1 MRNTLVQGLRADGLE
16 VTVSA
21 GSGREFLEGLQHRPV
36 DVAVLDIGL
45 PDCDGRDLCLAMRGQ
60 GLDIPVLLLTARDD
74 VVDRLQGFSAGA
86 DDYLAKPFAFAE
98 LVARV
103 SALARRHTA
112 HRHVDGIRLD
122 PLQHQV
128 MLSGPSGVHGVALSP
143 TEFRLLSALMART
156 EQVVRRRALVASAW
170 PDGGYVA
177 DNTLDAYIGRIRRK
191 LRELESLAC
200 LDQGTRQQD
209 KNHDRER
216 QSREEPAW
224 SAIRIVTVHGIGY
237 RVDLTPPHS
246 PAGSR

>member
-1 MRNTLVQGLRADGLE
+1 MRATLVQGLRAEGIQ

-21 GSGREFLEGLQHRPV
+21 GSGREFLEALNARPV
-36 DVAVLDIGL
+36 DVAVLDVGL

-60 GLDIPVLLLTARDD
+60 GLDVPVLLLTARDD
-74 VVDRLQGFSAGA
+74 VGDRLQGFSAGA

-128 MLSGPSGVHGVALSP
+128 IMSGPAGAHGAALTP
-143 TEFRLLSALMART
+143 TEFRLLTALMARP

-177 DNTLDAYIGRIRRK
+177 ANTLDSYIGRIRRK
-191 LRELESLAC
+191 LRDLESLAG
-200 LDQGTRQQD
+200 LDQQHHQ
-209 KNHDRER
+209 HDH
-216 QSREEPAW
+216 EPPAGHTSVW
-224 SAIRIVTVHGIGY
+224 SGIRIVTVHGIGY
-237 RVDLTPPHS
+237 RVDLTTPLTV
-246 PAGSR
+246 GTR